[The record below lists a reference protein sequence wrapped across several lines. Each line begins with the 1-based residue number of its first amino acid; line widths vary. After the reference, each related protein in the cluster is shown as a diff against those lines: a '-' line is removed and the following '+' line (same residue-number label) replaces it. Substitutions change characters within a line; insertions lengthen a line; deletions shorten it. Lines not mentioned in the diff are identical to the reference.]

1 MAPSQLKRLK
11 SSLREQGI
19 IGPQKS
25 KKQKKA
31 QANDVKGQTERRLR
45 KAAALGSIREQFNP
59 FDLKHSRGPKFE
71 VTTNKPPASK
81 GVMGRPGV
89 TKAVGEQRRQETLL
103 VEMQRRN
110 KVGGILD
117 RRIGEYDPNMALE
130 DKMLERFVAEKQ
142 RSHKKSSLFDLEDEE
157 PVSALTHNGQALTF
171 DDYNDNDDDMS
182 DNGSDISM
190 DERKKIKRQRFLEQL
205 QADRDAAEEA
215 NEDGQPKVKKSKQEV
230 MKELIAKSKMHK
242 YERQAAKEDDLEV
255 IADIDKETHD
265 VLNLLLGSKPKRD
278 AVSSE
283 KTVTKVAG
291 MDRADFERD
300 FDKKIR
306 LLADDTRSKPAE
318 RTKTDEEIAAEQSEK
333 LKKLEEKRLKRMNGE
348 EDSSESET
356 SDDETPTAAPSNV
369 MGDYDEDNEGEDF
382 GLGAGIKTRHTAA
395 DLGFDDEDD
404 FLIDDDLVASGSDV
418 DIASSDEDDG
428 DDSSDDQDKDGE
440 EEEEEEEDEFAQGL
454 RLTAQELQ
462 NPAFETSGIKTR
474 EGIDESGLP
483 YTFPCPQSLDELLT
497 LVTAHPFEKIPTIVQ
512 RIRALY
518 HPSLDSSNKDKL
530 SHFVES
536 LVDFVASCH
545 EFEGVE
551 FAVIESVSRH
561 IHSMAKMFPINVA
574 KQCRKYITEL
584 AENRP
589 LAPTMGDLVLLTV
602 IGSMFPTSDH
612 FHQVVTPAMLCMG
625 RYLGQK
631 VPQNVTDYA
640 IGAFFVTLV
649 LQYQQIAKRFVP
661 EVFVFALNA
670 LVSFAPVKPSTAIG
684 SFPIHEPVKGIRISK
699 AQNTAV
705 RKMRLND
712 CEIDD
717 ELTPKE
723 ESVLKV
729 SLVNTFV
736 QLLDSASEVWMD
748 KAAFPET
755 FKSVQDVLMHL
766 RSKSCRSHLPAT
778 LIECLERTATR
789 LARSLKVAQLNRRP
803 LELHHHKPLAIKMS
817 FPKFEDQFDPT
828 KHYDPNKDR
837 AESARLQKEYKRERK
852 GALRELR
859 KDANFMA
866 REKLRVKKIKD
877 DAYEKK
883 FKRLVAEIQGEEG
896 AASNE
901 YEREKMARKRARS
914 RA

>member
-31 QANDVKGQTERRLR
+31 QANDAKGQTEKRLR
-45 KAAALGSIREQFNP
+45 KAAALGNIRQQFNP

-71 VTTNKPPASK
+71 VTTNKPAASK

-89 TKAVGEQRRQETLL
+89 TKAVGEQKRQETLL

-157 PVSALTHNGQALTF
+157 PISALTHNGQALSF
-171 DDYNDNDDDMS
+171 DDYNDNDDMS
-182 DNGSDISM
+182 DIGSDVSM

-205 QADRDAAEEA
+205 QADRDAIEGD
-215 NEDGQPKVKKSKQEV
+215 EDDSQPKPKKSKHEV

-265 VLNLLLGSKPKRD
+265 VLNLLLGSKPKKD
-278 AVSSE
+278 AAPAE

-300 FDKKIR
+300 FDRKIK

-333 LKKLEEKRLKRMNGE
+333 LKKLEEKRMKRMNGE
-348 EDSSESET
+348 EDSSESEQ
-356 SDDETPTAAPSNV
+356 SDDEASKPNPD
-369 MGDYDEDNEGEDF
+369 GDINMDDEEEDF

-395 DLGFDDEDD
+395 ELGFDDEDD

-418 DIASSDEDDG
+418 DIATSDEDDEEESDDEE
-428 DDSSDDQDKDGE
+428 DDSEDDGKDQNDDD
-440 EEEEEEEDEFAQGL
+440 DEFTQGL

-462 NPAFETSGIKTR
+462 NPAFETSGIRTR
-474 EGIDESGLP
+474 EGNDESGLP
-483 YTFPCPQSLDELLT
+483 YTFPCPQSLEDFLT
-497 LVTAHPFEKIPTIVQ
+497 IVTAHPFEKAPTIVQ

-530 SHFVES
+530 SHFVEA
-536 LVDFVASCH
+536 LVDFVANCH
-545 EFEGVE
+545 EFEGVD
-551 FAVIESVSRH
+551 FSVVESVSRH

-574 KQCRKYITEL
+574 KQCRKYIAEL
-584 AENRP
+584 AEQRS
-589 LAPTMGDLVLLTV
+589 LAPSMGDLVLLTA

-612 FHQVVTPAMLCMG
+612 FHQVVTPAMLCMN

-640 IGAFFVTLV
+640 IGAFFVTLI
-649 LQYQQIAKRFVP
+649 LQYQQLAKRFVP
-661 EVFVFALNA
+661 EVLVFTLNA
-670 LVSFAPVKPSTAIG
+670 LVSLAPVKPSTPLG
-684 SFPIHEPVKGIRISK
+684 SFPVHEPAKGIRISK
-699 AQNTAV
+699 GQTVAV
-705 RKMRLND
+705 RKMMLTD
-712 CEIDD
+712 CEFKDLTD
-717 ELTPKE
+717 VEEL
-723 ESVLKV
+723 VLKV
-729 SLVNTFV
+729 SLVNTFT
-736 QLLDSASEVWMD
+736 QLIDAASELWTS
-748 KAAFPET
+748 KASFVET
-755 FKSVQDVLMHL
+755 FQPAQDVLKHI
-766 RSKSCRSHLPAT
+766 RSKASRNHLPAS
-778 LIECLERTATR
+778 LLERIERTIAKLSR
-789 LARSLKVAQLNRRP
+789 ALQVAQLNRRT
-803 LELHHHKPLAIKMS
+803 LELHHHKPLSIKMS

-866 REKLRVKKIKD
+866 REKLRVKKLKD
-877 DAYEKK
+877 EAYEKK

-901 YEREKMARKRARS
+901 YEREKTARKRARS